1 MERVAATLPL
11 PTPTN
16 LNEAYDDYCKM
27 LLNSASKH
35 IPRRRREAYIPC
47 WDEECEDLLLAHK
60 DANSNEERDTAASD
74 LHNRLN
80 EKRRERWTDMVESID
95 FTHSSRRAWHTINKL
110 TGRINTSPPCPI
122 TANSI
127 ATTLVRNGR
136 FPNADKTFAR
146 QTTSNVYKLRRAPS
160 VDSNLSGELSPE
172 EMKTALKHLKS
183 GKSPGLDNIHPEFLL
198 NQGVKATEWLRLFCS
213 QCLHSCKFP
222 QIWRRSKVI
231 AIHKPNNPL
240 DEPKGYRPIALLC
253 VPYKFLERLLHTPLD
268 PVIDPQLPCEQA
280 GFRRGR
286 STADQVTLL
295 TQDIE
300 DAFDAG
306 EKAGVVLLD
315 LSAAYDT
322 VWLRGL
328 HLNLLQMIPD
338 RHMVKFIMEMLY
350 NCSFTLNTSD
360 GQCSRQRRLKNGVPQ

>member
-1 MERVAATLPL
+1 M
-11 PTPTN
+11 
-16 LNEAYDDYCKM
+16 
-27 LLNSASKH
+27 
-35 IPRRRREAYIPC
+35 
-47 WDEECEDLLLAHK
+47 LLAHK

-80 EKRRERWTDMVESID
+80 EKRRERWTYMVESID
-95 FTHSSRRAWHTINKL
+95 FTHSSRRAWNTINKL

-146 QTTSNVYKLRRAPS
+146 QTNSNVHKLRRAPS
-160 VDSNLSGELSPE
+160 VDSNLSGEFSPE

-213 QCLHSCKFP
+213 QCLHSCRFP
-222 QIWRRSKVI
+222 KIWRRSKVI
-231 AIHKPNNPL
+231 AIHKPNKPL
-240 DEPKGYRPIALLC
+240 DDPKGYRPIALLC
-253 VPYKFLERLLHTPLD
+253 VPYKFLERLLHTRLD

-328 HLNLLQMIPD
+328 HLKLLQMIPD

-350 NCSFTLNTSD
+350 NRSFTLNTSD
-360 GQCSRQRRLKNGVPQ
+360 GQCSRQRRLKNGVPRDLSWLLCYSTCTYMTSR